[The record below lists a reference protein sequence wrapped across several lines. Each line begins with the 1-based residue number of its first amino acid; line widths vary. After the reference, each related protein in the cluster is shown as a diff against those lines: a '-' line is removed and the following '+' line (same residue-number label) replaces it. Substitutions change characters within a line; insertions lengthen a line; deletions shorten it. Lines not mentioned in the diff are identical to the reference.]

1 MLDYR
6 LHVFRVVAQL
16 QSITKA
22 ARFLHLSQPAVTKHI
37 QLLEDELHVPLFTRS
52 AQGMILTQAGVVY
65 LQHVHQVAQAHER
78 VTQHLRAPTGVLT
91 GRLRLGTNKTL
102 LAYYL
107 PEILAVFK
115 TRYPSVTCELL
126 DGNTDTI
133 IGALLDQHIDL
144 AIIEGPCKRPEL
156 QKQTFLE
163 DDIVWVASPND
174 PIAAVSNPT
183 VNAVLR
189 RPLIVREVGSGSRQF
204 MEEALRHLRMPLE
217 RLRIVQEIPSPEAIK
232 RLVAAGVGIGYVFR
246 LGVEPELASGKLV
259 RINCPKLTIRRPFSV
274 LYPQGPE
281 PLGISQ
287 AFIQLLMEKD
297 RAKKETP
304 NPK

>member
-22 ARFLHLSQPAVTKHI
+22 ARSLHLSQPAVTKHI
-37 QLLEDELHVPLFTRS
+37 QLLEDELQVPLFTRS
-52 AQGMILTQAGVVY
+52 ANGMILTQAGVVY
-65 LQHVHQVAQAHER
+65 LQHVQQVARAHER
-78 VTQHLRAPTGVLT
+78 VAQHLRAPTGVLT

-102 LAYYL
+102 LAYYI

-115 TRYPSVTCELL
+115 RRYPSVTCEIL

-133 IGALLDQHIDL
+133 VGALLDQHIDL
-144 AIIEGPCKRPEL
+144 AIIEGPCQRPEL

-163 DDIVWVASPND
+163 DDIIWVAAPGD
-174 PIAAVSNPT
+174 PIASISEPT
-183 VNAVLR
+183 VRDVLR
-189 RPLIVREVGSGSRQF
+189 RPLIVREVGAGSRQF
-204 MEEALRHLRMPLE
+204 MEEALHRLRISLE
-217 RLRIVQEIPSPEAIK
+217 RLNVVQEIPSPAAIK
-232 RLVAAGVGIGYVFR
+232 RLVAAGVGISYVFR
-246 LGVEPELASGKLV
+246 LGVESELALGKLV
-259 RINCPKLTIRRPFSV
+259 KINCPKLTIRRPFSV

-287 AFIQLLMEKD
+287 AFIQLLLEKD
-297 RAKKETP
+297 KIKS
-304 NPK
+304 